1 MVDDGWLEMV
11 DPEADP
17 EVVEPLLPTVVVT
30 TCPDDNEYE
39 VVLIKGG
46 WLFVT
51 DLVIVPLELTA
62 RDSVVV
68 ETAEL
73 PKVVT
78 APVGVTVITTTVPA
92 GLEAAVELAE
102 PDPEMV
108 EVMVLTPVCSEAV
121 VFQGSWDPVVDTRLE
136 GAEVVLTAP
145 ELQGLAVE
153 TDGAVNVSVWTI
165 VVELSVH
172 AEVDTVK

>member
-1 MVDDGWLEMV
+1 MV

-17 EVVEPLLPTVVVT
+17 DIVEPLLQTVVVT
-30 TCPDDNEYE
+30 TCPEDNGYE
-39 VVLIKGG
+39 VELVNGG
-46 WLFVT
+46 WLFVSV
-51 DLVIVPLELTA
+51 LVIVPLELTA
-62 RDSVVV
+62 GDSVVA

-73 PKVVT
+73 LEVVT
-78 APVGVTVITTTVPA
+78 PPVGVTVITTTVPE

-102 PDPEMV
+102 PEPEMV

-136 GAEVVLTAP
+136 GTEVVLTAP

-172 AEVDTVK
+172 AEVVAVK

>member
-1 MVDDGWLEMV
+1 MV
-11 DPEADP
+11 
-17 EVVEPLLPTVVVT
+17 
-30 TCPDDNEYE
+30 N
-39 VVLIKGG
+39 GG
-46 WLFVT
+46 WLFVSV
-51 DLVIVPLELTA
+51 LVIVPLELTA

-73 PKVVT
+73 PEVVT
-78 APVGVTVITTTVPA
+78 PPVGVTVITTTVPA

-102 PDPEMV
+102 PEPEMV
-108 EVMVLTPVCSEAV
+108 EVMVLTPVCSESV

-165 VVELSVH
+165 VVELSVQV
-172 AEVDTVK
+172 EVATVK